1 MAFLEIG
8 AFGRHQNAEQPD
20 ISLKVQ
26 FRLNNKSLKNIKPQ
40 GLEKEN

>member
-20 ISLKVQ
+20 ISLLKVQ
-26 FRLNNKSLKNIKPQ
+26 FRLNNRALKI
-40 GLEKEN
+40 